1 MINQTELSQNMKLFL
16 GWISAEKGLSDN
28 TGNSYACD
36 LFNLKNFLQKNNLSE
51 NAVSSQD
58 LQKYVEE
65 LCDVGY
71 ASTSIQRCISAVRGY
86 FRFLCDEGILQ
97 TDPTQNLETPKKSR
111 YLPDVLCQEDVEL
124 LLEAAFE
131 DGRKAALRDRA
142 ILELLYSTGMR
153 VSECV
158 GVTTEQFLA
167 NNEYMFVR
175 GKGSKERIVPVGEI
189 AREWVLRYM
198 NEERPIFVKTASE
211 NFLFLNQKFGKP
223 LTRRAIWDIITQ
235 AAIKAN
241 ISAHIS
247 PHTMRHSFA
256 THLLEGGCD
265 LRIVQEFLG
274 HANIT
279 TTEIYTHVSRTH
291 LIEAHRFFHPRKE
304 KIKTNF

>member
-1 MINQTELSQNMKLFL
+1 MKLFL

-28 TGNSYACD
+28 TKDSYAYD
-36 LFNLKNFLQKNNLSE
+36 LFNMKNFLQKNNLSE
-51 NAVSSQD
+51 DKVSSQD
-58 LQKYVEE
+58 LQKYIEE
-65 LCDVGY
+65 LCDIDR
-71 ASTSIQRCISAVRGY
+71 ASTSIQRNISAIRGY

-97 TDPTQNLETPKKSR
+97 TDPTQNLETPKKSH

-124 LLEAAFE
+124 LLEASFE

-153 VSECV
+153 VSECIN
-158 GVTTEQFLA
+158 VTTDQFLA
-167 NNEYMFVR
+167 NSEYMFVR
-175 GKGSKERIVPVGEI
+175 GKGNKERIVPVGEI
-189 AREWVLRYM
+189 AREWVLRYIE
-198 NEERPIFVKTASE
+198 EERPVFVKPASE

-223 LTRRAIWDIITQ
+223 LTRRAVWDIITQ

-291 LIEAHRFFHPRKE
+291 LIEAHRFFHPRQRK
-304 KIKTNF
+304 N